1 MSLLS
6 MFSLADIAD
15 PPRELFDDTNM
26 NSELIEA
33 LVNLLMIV
41 VPLVLLAV
49 LAVVVIVVCVKKK
62 NKEKNSQLPLSE
74 NPVRFYNNNQ

>member
-6 MFSLADIAD
+6 MFSFADIAD
-15 PPRELFDDTNM
+15 PPRELFDDTYM
-26 NSELIEA
+26 NSELVEA